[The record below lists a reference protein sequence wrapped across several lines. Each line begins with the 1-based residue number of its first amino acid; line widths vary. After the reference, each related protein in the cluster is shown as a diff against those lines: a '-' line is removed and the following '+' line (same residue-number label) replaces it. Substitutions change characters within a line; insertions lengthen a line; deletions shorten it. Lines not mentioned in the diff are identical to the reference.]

1 MYELRF
7 DKDAEETY
15 RKADDKLA
23 GRLNRC
29 FEQLRHNP
37 LNHPNIKALKGKLEG
52 LYRYR
57 LGDWRIIYEADEKER
72 IVNILQIVRRSKAY
86 R

>member
-29 FEQLRHNP
+29 FEQLRQNP
-37 LNHPNIKALKGKLEG
+37 LNHAHPITLK
-52 LYRYR
+52 
-57 LGDWRIIYEADEKER
+57 IM
-72 IVNILQIVRRSKAY
+72 VQTIVRIDGSEDKNYGNKFA
-86 R
+86 

>member
-7 DKDAEETY
+7 DKDAEEAY
-15 RKADDKLA
+15 SKADDKLA

-29 FEQLRHNP
+29 FEQLRENP
-37 LNHPNIKALKGKLEG
+37 LNHPNIKASKGKLEG

-57 LGDWRIIYEADEKER
+57 SGDWRIIYEPDKKEY
-72 IVNILQIVRRSKAY
+72 IVNILQIVRRNKAY